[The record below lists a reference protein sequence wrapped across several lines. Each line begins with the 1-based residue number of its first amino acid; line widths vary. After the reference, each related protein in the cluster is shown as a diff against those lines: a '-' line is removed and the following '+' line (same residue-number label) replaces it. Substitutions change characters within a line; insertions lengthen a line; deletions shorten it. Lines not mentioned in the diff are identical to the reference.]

1 MVIPVSPEHISP
13 PEIARVRSV
22 IATFQ
27 DGHASSILVTRSAAF
42 TLVRP
47 EALRPVVIEH

>member
-1 MVIPVSPEHISP
+1 MVIHGISEHISP

-22 IATFQ
+22 IATFKLVMRVRF
-27 DGHASSILVTRSAAF
+27 SSPSAAF
-42 TLVRP
+42 TLLRP